1 MPSQPVWL
9 YQGNRVWCTRVS
21 SARQRKKKKKGKG
34 RGGGWFKRV
43 MENDKRLLVN
53 ELRCPRP
60 LLPLS
65 PLPLFL
71 RCPSSSLKLSEHAS
85 AVSLLESGELH
96 YIKEINNY
104 FPTVFYFLIFFSHEN
119 HFFLRLCFLQFYSHS
134 CRSSCS
140 LSDTEHTQTGTSM
153 HKNKTQMPV
162 LWQIRT
168 TRNTSTLSNIKKQQQ
183 TSKSMVSNLNQ
194 SETSKKTCRAEHFR
208 VAPTV
213 HTAAGSMICGCSVSK
228 PSTLTKYITQ

>member
-21 SARQRKKKKKGKG
+21 SARQRKKKKKKKGKG

-104 FPTVFYFLIFFSHEN
+104 FPTVFYFSLMKITSFWG
-119 HFFLRLCFLQFYSHS
+119 CV
-134 CRSSCS
+134 SS
-140 LSDTEHTQTGTSM
+140 
-153 HKNKTQMPV
+153 N
-162 LWQIRT
+162 
-168 TRNTSTLSNIKKQQQ
+168 STLIPAEAAVHYLTLNIRKLPVAC
-183 TSKSMVSNLNQ
+183 T
-194 SETSKKTCRAEHFR
+194 KTKHRCQY
-208 VAPTV
+208 
-213 HTAAGSMICGCSVSK
+213 CGR
-228 PSTLTKYITQ
+228 